1 MLHTSNQDCFPYY
14 RPMSTLE
21 DTPAMAG
28 NCKGAGHGW
37 GKNEAYPC
45 VDSNVTWVTPPSCS
59 P

>member
-14 RPMSTLE
+14 RAMSTLE

-28 NCKGAGHGW
+28 NCQGAGHGW

-45 VDSNVTWVTPPSCS
+45 IDSNVT
-59 P
+59 